1 MTRRSSVA
9 KLPQEIRDWIF
20 RLRDQG
26 LTYDQILAKLREL
39 DTLAVPVPSRSALHR
54 HMQEAEK
61 AREMVA
67 RQRVIAEAMVKELG
81 EADDGRIARGNI
93 AMMHTILTRV
103 QVAALAAA
111 ESGDGTID
119 FAPAELMALAKT
131 MDHLGKAAKD
141 DVARTL
147 AIERRA
153 HDRAIR
159 AAATAAAD
167 AAQDAGLS
175 PERAAEVRRKV
186 LGVRRQAPNADAAGP
201 SGPKVPRKPAE
212 D

>member
-1 MTRRSSVA
+1 MARKSSVE
-9 KLPQEIRDWIF
+9 KLPREIQDWIF

-26 LTYDQILAKLREL
+26 ATYDQIVAKLREM
-39 DTLAVPVPSRSALHR
+39 DGLALPVPSRSAIHR
-54 HMQEAEK
+54 HLQEAEK
-61 AREMVA
+61 AKEMVA

-111 ESGDGTID
+111 ESGDGTVD
-119 FAPAELMALAKT
+119 FSPAELMALAKT

-147 AIERRA
+147 AVEKRA
-153 HDRAIR
+153 QERAIR
-159 AAATAAAD
+159 AAEAAVETVVKQQGGSAESI
-167 AAQDAGLS
+167 AALKAAIGVQVR
-175 PERAAEVRRKV
+175 ER
-186 LGVRRQAPNADAAGP
+186 G
-201 SGPKVPRKPAE
+201 
-212 D
+212 

>member
-1 MTRRSSVA
+1 MARRSSVE
-9 KLPQEIRDWIF
+9 KLPQDVQDWIY

-26 LTYDQILAKLREL
+26 ATYDQIVVKLREL
-39 DTLAVPVPSRSALHR
+39 DTLSMPVPSRSALHR
-54 HMQEAEK
+54 HLQEAEK
-61 AREMVA
+61 AKEMVA

-111 ESGDGTID
+111 ENGDGTID
-119 FAPAELMALAKT
+119 FSPSELMALAKT

-147 AIERRA
+147 AIEKRA
-153 HDRAIR
+153 QERALK
-159 AAATAAAD
+159 
-167 AAQDAGLS
+167 AAQEAVEKAVEAHGGGIDV
-175 PERAAEVRRKV
+175 AALKAAI
-186 LGVRRQAPNADAAGP
+186 GVHIREN
-201 SGPKVPRKPAE
+201 S
-212 D
+212 